1 MRKRTGTIL
10 LSALLCLA
18 LLSGC
23 SPKGQVPAAAVLRSA
38 APGGAPADTVRV
50 GVAELSGI
58 YDPFWYSTVEESR
71 VQELLFDYLIGFDAE
86 GQPVPEMADWTVSED
101 GLVYTFTLKE
111 GMKYS
116 DGSPVVSSDF
126 AFALEVYDDPS
137 YDGYSDYST
146 VGIRGYDD
154 YRNGEAET
162 ISGVT
167 TPDERTLVIT
177 LEKPSLNAIYSM
189 DLPAVSRTY
198 YGADY
203 VKGDLDGVREKAK
216 LPLGSGQYVYESAV
230 EGQSLTLK
238 ANPLHYRGE
247 PGIGTCIFTVTP
259 VGMELERL
267 ILGETDLEC
276 SYPEPDYLNRAAEY
290 DFIQSYLYPSAFFSY
305 LGLNDSL
312 PMFSDALTRQALA
325 CAIDRA
331 GVTAMTYGENAW
343 LLTAPVSHDSWA
355 NKTEGLDL
363 YGYDLERA
371 AALLSQAG
379 WKKNG
384 AGLLERDGKPF
395 AIQYTIDAGNTFSEA
410 MAVAM
415 ADSLSR
421 LGITFTTE
429 TVEFNAMY
437 DKIMNGDIEMWFG
450 TVGLLP
456 DPGVTSLYHT
466 DGFQNFGQY
475 SDAESDALMEAVD
488 SASDTGE
495 REALYGELWQR
506 LNREVPAIWCY
517 QRNEF
522 WVANRA
528 LVGLKCD
535 SYNDFFHNFYQVSIK
550 K

>member
-1 MRKRTGTIL
+1 MGKRIGTML
-10 LSALLCLA
+10 LSVLLCLA

-23 SPKGQVPAAAVLRSA
+23 SPKGQAPAAA
-38 APGGAPADTVRV
+38 APGGTPADTVRV
-50 GVAELSGI
+50 GIAELSGT
-58 YDPFWYSTVEESR
+58 YDPFWYSTADESR

-86 GQPVPEMADWTVSED
+86 GQPVPELADWTVSED
-101 GLVYTFTLKE
+101 GLVYTFLLKE
-111 GMKYS
+111 GLKYS
-116 DGSPVVSSDF
+116 DGSPIVSSDF
-126 AFALEVYDDPS
+126 AFALEVYDDPG
-137 YDGYSDYST
+137 YDGYSDYSM

-154 YRNGEAET
+154 YRNGEAQA
-162 ISGVT
+162 ISGVA

-189 DLPAVSRTY
+189 DLPAVSRAY

-203 VKGDLDGVREKAK
+203 VKGQLDGVRERTK
-216 LPLGSGQYVYESAV
+216 LPLGSGQYVYDGAV

-238 ANPLHYRGE
+238 ANPLHYRGR
-247 PGIGTCIFTVTP
+247 PGIGTCVFTVTP
-259 VGMELERL
+259 AGMELERL

-276 SYPEPDYLNRAAEY
+276 SYPEPDYLKQAAGY
-290 DFIQSYLYPSAFFSY
+290 DFIQSYLFPSASFSY

-331 GVTAMTYGENAW
+331 GVTAMTYGENARM
-343 LLTAPVSHDSWA
+343 LTAPVSQDSWA
-355 NKTEGLDL
+355 NRTEGLDL
-363 YGYDLERA
+363 YGYDLDRA
-371 AALLSQAG
+371 MTLLSQAG

-384 AGLLERDGKPF
+384 AGRLERDGKPF
-395 AIQYTIDAGNTFSEA
+395 AIQYTIDAGNTVSEA

-415 ADSLSR
+415 ADSLGR
-421 LGITFTTE
+421 LGINVTTE

-437 DKIMNGDIEMWFG
+437 DKILNGDIEMWFG
-450 TVGLLP
+450 TIGLLP

-466 DGFQNFGQY
+466 DGYQNFGQY

-488 SASDTGE
+488 TASNSGE
-495 REALYGELWQR
+495 REALYIALWQR
-506 LNREVPAIWCY
+506 LNQELPAIWCY

-528 LVGLKCD
+528 LAGLKCD

-550 K
+550 E

>member
-1 MRKRTGTIL
+1 MRKRIGTRL
-10 LSALLCLA
+10 LSVLLCLT

-23 SPKGQVPAAAVLRSA
+23 APKAREIAAT

-50 GVAELSGI
+50 GIGELSGI
-58 YDPFWYSTVEESR
+58 YDPFWYSTADESR
-71 VQELLFDYLIGFDAE
+71 VQELLFDYLIGFDEE
-86 GQPVPEMADWTVSED
+86 GQPEPELADWTVSED

-111 GMKYS
+111 GLKYS

-137 YDGYSDYST
+137 YDGYSDYSM
-146 VGIRGYDD
+146 VGIQGYDD
-154 YRNGEAET
+154 YRNGDAQT
-162 ISGVT
+162 ISGVS
-167 TPDERTLVIT
+167 TPDERTLIIT
-177 LEKPSLNAIYSM
+177 LVKPSLNAIYSM
-189 DLPAVSRTY
+189 DLPAVSRAY

-203 VKGDLDGVREKAK
+203 VKGNLDGVREKAK
-216 LPLGSGQYVYESAV
+216 LPLGSGQYVYDSAV

-238 ANPLHYRGE
+238 ANPLHYRGK
-247 PGIGTCIFTVTP
+247 PGIGTCVFTVTP
-259 VGMELERL
+259 AGMELERL

-276 SYPEPDYLNRAAEY
+276 SYPEPDYLKQAAEH
-290 DFIQSYLYPSAFFSY
+290 DFIQSYLFPSASFSY

-331 GVTAMTYGENAW
+331 GVTAMTYGENAR
-343 LLTAPVSHDSWA
+343 LLTAPVSQDSWA

-363 YGYDLERA
+363 YDYNLERA
-371 AALLSQAG
+371 ADLLIRAG

-395 AIQYTIDAGNTFSEA
+395 TIRYTIDAGNSVSEA
-410 MAVAM
+410 MAVTM
-415 ADSLSR
+415 ADSLSQ

-450 TVGLLP
+450 TIGLLP

-466 DGFQNFGQY
+466 NGYQNFGQY
-475 SDAESDALMEAVD
+475 SNAESDALMEAVD
-488 SASDTGE
+488 SASDSGE
-495 REALYGELWQR
+495 REALYVELWQR
-506 LNREVPAIWCY
+506 LNSELPAIWCY
-517 QRNEF
+517 QRDEF
-522 WVANRA
+522 WVANRR

-535 SYNDFFHNFYQVSIK
+535 SYNDFFHNFYQVTIQK
-550 K
+550 

>member
-1 MRKRTGTIL
+1 MGRRIGTML
-10 LSALLCLA
+10 LYVLLCLA

-23 SPKGQVPAAAVLRSA
+23 SPKGQAPAVA
-38 APGGAPADTVRV
+38 APGGMPADTVRV
-50 GVAELSGI
+50 GIAELSGT
-58 YDPFWYSTVEESR
+58 YDPFWYSTADESR

-86 GQPVPEMADWTVSED
+86 GQPVPELSDWTVSED
-101 GLVYTFTLKE
+101 GLVYTFLLKE
-111 GMKYS
+111 GLKYS
-116 DGSPVVSSDF
+116 DGSPIISSDF

-137 YDGYSDYST
+137 YDGYSDYSM
-146 VGIRGYDD
+146 VGIQGYDD
-154 YRNGEAET
+154 YRNGEAQA
-162 ISGVT
+162 ISGVA

-189 DLPAVSRTY
+189 DLPAVSRAY

-203 VKGDLDGVREKAK
+203 VKGQLDGVREKTK
-216 LPLGSGQYVYESAV
+216 RPMGSGQYVYDSAV
-230 EGQSLTLK
+230 EGQSLTLR
-238 ANPLHYRGE
+238 ANPLHFRGR
-247 PGIGTCIFTVTP
+247 PGIGTCVFTVTP
-259 VGMELERL
+259 AGMELERL

-276 SYPEPDYLNRAAEY
+276 SYPEPDYLKQAAEY
-290 DFIQSYLYPSAFFSY
+290 DFIQSYLFPSASFSY

-331 GVTAMTYGENAW
+331 GVTAMAYGENARM
-343 LLTAPVSHDSWA
+343 LTAPVSQDSWA

-363 YGYDLERA
+363 YSYDLERA
-371 AALLSQAG
+371 ITLLSQAG

-384 AGLLERDGKPF
+384 AGRLERDGKPF
-395 AIQYTIDAGNTFSEA
+395 TIQYTIDAGNTVSEA

-415 ADSLSR
+415 TDSLGR
-421 LGITFTTE
+421 LGINVTTE

-437 DKIMNGDIEMWFG
+437 DKILNGDIEMWFG
-450 TVGLLP
+450 TIGLLP

-466 DGFQNFGQY
+466 DGYQNFGQY

-488 SASDTGE
+488 AASNSGE
-495 REALYGELWQR
+495 REALYIALWQR
-506 LNREVPAIWCY
+506 LNQELPAIWCY

-528 LVGLKCD
+528 LAGLKCD

-550 K
+550 E